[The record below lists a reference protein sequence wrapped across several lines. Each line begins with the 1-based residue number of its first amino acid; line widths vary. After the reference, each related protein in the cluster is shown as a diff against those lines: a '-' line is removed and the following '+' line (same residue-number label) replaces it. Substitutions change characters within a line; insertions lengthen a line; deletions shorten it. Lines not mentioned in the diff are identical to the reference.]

1 MVEGTTL
8 YLPVF
13 HAGALLTFGDGHAA
27 MGDGELTGT
36 ALETSLAVELTVDL
50 IKGYSTAFP
59 RLENAEFVMF
69 MGIGGS
75 IPESLQ
81 AATAQLAEW
90 LKREYKLNDN
100 EVAILLGAALQY
112 DIAEMVDP
120 HYNVVAKIPKKQLAA
135 FK

>member
-1 MVEGTTL
+1 
-8 YLPVF
+8 
-13 HAGALLTFGDGHAA
+13 
-27 MGDGELTGT
+27 
-36 ALETSLAVELTVDL
+36 VELTVDL